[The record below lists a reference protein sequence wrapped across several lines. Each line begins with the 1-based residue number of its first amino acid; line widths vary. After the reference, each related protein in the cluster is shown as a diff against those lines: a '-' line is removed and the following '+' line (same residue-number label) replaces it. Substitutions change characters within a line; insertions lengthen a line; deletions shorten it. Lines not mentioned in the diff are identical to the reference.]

1 MFKIS
6 AEKGPVNLFVFLR
19 FYDVNLRNTSE
30 DILYSI
36 IDIEGNGAPFR
47 KESIIEIAVFRFDG
61 HRITDRFLSLVNPE
75 SEITPFVQKLTRI
88 TPKMVKT
95 APKFH
100 EIAKRII
107 EITENTVLVGHNIEF
122 DYRMLRQSFKRLGYD
137 FTINTLDTIPLA
149 KKLIPDENSYSL
161 GKLCKSLGIPLLHEH
176 RAHADALATL
186 ELFKLLKTKDNS
198 REIIQ
203 QHHEESNA
211 HSYIHKIRDLTEDL
225 PSEKGFLYFQNSEG
239 TILFEDYVDD
249 LYKVARKIFN
259 SKSQRWHS
267 LQQEVAQLTYELTG
281 TDTIAKLMLA
291 NQGKTKKTALPFGLF
306 FREQSLIVDKTSRQ
320 SQKPLLRF
328 KSFSQA
334 QRVKQYLS
342 QEHFFESPE
351 TLESAIALKGRNEL
365 WIGSGRVLGEK
376 SFLMLEEGQLTG
388 FGYFELHHQI
398 KTRAMLQNLMIKV
411 SHLPAEIL
419 NDLKLSLLKKE
430 YEIRPLPEK

>member
-1 MFKIS
+1 M
-6 AEKGPVNLFVFLR
+6 
-19 FYDVNLRNTSE
+19 
-30 DILYSI
+30 YSI

-47 KESIIEIAVFRFDG
+47 KESIIEIAIFRYDG
-61 HRITDRFLSLVNPE
+61 HSITDRLISLVNPE
-75 SEITPFVQKLTRI
+75 SEITPFVQRLTKI
-88 TPKMVKT
+88 SPKMVKT

-107 EITENTVLVGHNIEF
+107 EITGNTTLVGHNIDF

-137 FTINTLDTIPLA
+137 FNIHTLDTIPLA

-203 QHHEESNA
+203 QHHEETNV
-211 HSYIHKIRDLTEDL
+211 HSYINKIRELTQDL
-225 PSEKGFLYFQNSEG
+225 PSEKGFLYFQNAEG

-249 LYKVARKIFN
+249 LYKIAKKIFN
-259 SKSQRWHS
+259 SKSPQWAS
-267 LQQEVAQLTYELTG
+267 IQEEAAQIAYELTG

-291 NQGKTKKTALPFGLF
+291 NAGKARKTALPFGLF
-306 FREQSLIVDKTSRQ
+306 LKNQKFSIERNSKHTD
-320 SQKPLLRF
+320 KPLLKF

-334 QRVKQYLS
+334 SKVKGYLMQEQRQNDPEQLIKELS
-342 QEHFFESPE
+342 LKERNEIWSG
-351 TLESAIALKGRNEL
+351 KGRT
-365 WIGSGRVLGEK
+365 LGEK
-376 SFLMLEEGQLTG
+376 SFLVLQEGRLTG
-388 FGYFELHHQI
+388 YGFYEFHHQI
-398 KTRAMLQNLMIKV
+398 KSRATLEKLVVKAGQV
-411 SHLPAEIL
+411 PADVE
-419 NDLKLSLLKKE
+419 NELKLSLLKKE